1 MSIVSSTIIKHR
13 NRGNGS
19 LSVFEQHTDHNGD
32 VHEHRYHCPVG
43 YDIDQALIDWVPVL
57 EAALVD
63 GEKESVQQ
71 QIEDGVDPAS
81 ITVKHLT
88 NSQKARRVVKAMM
101 FADPVK
107 GLKAAEY
114 VQGFTDAQIETFF
127 TSAQRVRIRARQNYI
142 LDSQTVFDGDL
153 REVL

>member
-43 YDIDQALIDWVPVL
+43 HDIDQALLDWVPVL
-57 EAALVD
+57 EAALID
-63 GEKESVQQ
+63 GEKESVQSM
-71 QIEDGVDPAS
+71 IEDGVDPAS

-88 NSQKARRVVKAMM
+88 NSQEARRVVKAMM
-101 FADPVK
+101 VADPAK
-107 GLKAAEY
+107 ALKAAEY
-114 VQGFTDAQIETFF
+114 VQGFTDAQIENIF
-127 TSAQRVRIRARQNYI
+127 TIKQRVMIRTRQSYI
-142 LDSQTVFDGDL
+142 LNSQSVFDGDL
-153 REVL
+153 REEL